1 MENAASE
8 LDGLGIWVLGI
19 PGLHDTLLNTSA
31 SDGACWITGH
41 NVARR
46 RRLEALSERSRLAG

>member
-41 NVARR
+41 TVRADGGSK
-46 RRLEALSERSRLAG
+46 L

>member
-19 PGLHDTLLNTSA
+19 PGLHDTLLKTSA

-41 NVARR
+41 TVRADGGSK
-46 RRLEALSERSRLAG
+46 L

>member
-41 NVARR
+41 NVRADGGSK
-46 RRLEALSERSRLAG
+46 L